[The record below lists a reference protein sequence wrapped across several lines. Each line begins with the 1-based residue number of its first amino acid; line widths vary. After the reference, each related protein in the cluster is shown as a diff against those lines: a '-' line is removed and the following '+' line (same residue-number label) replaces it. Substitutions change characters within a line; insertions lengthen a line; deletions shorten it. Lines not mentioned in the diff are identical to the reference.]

1 MRGTL
6 LQVLPSLRITQI
18 FYKSGDKNSLKMW
31 FHPSKIWLKIS
42 PGFKNIN
49 HITFQNYSGLLNS
62 KAYQKYLVII
72 KDCNLEHFTIVLRH
86 RIIIDS
92 KKYFFIFVLNILTQF
107 GCTLMLSCLQFCL
120 IIEAFQRCS
129 HDWKEK
135 ILLKL
140 QIKFRPIGP
149 YKICVSN

>member
-31 FHPSKIWLKIS
+31 FHTSKIWLKIS

-72 KDCNLEHFTIVLRH
+72 KIV
-86 RIIIDS
+86 IW
-92 KKYFFIFVLNILTQF
+92 NILQLCYDIELLLTAKNISLYLFSTSQF